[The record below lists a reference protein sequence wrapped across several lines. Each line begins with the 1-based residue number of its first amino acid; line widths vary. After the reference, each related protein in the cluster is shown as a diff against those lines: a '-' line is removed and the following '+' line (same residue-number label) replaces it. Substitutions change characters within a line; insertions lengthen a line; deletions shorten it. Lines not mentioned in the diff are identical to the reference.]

1 MNIILLLILI
11 FLVFFL
17 LFILFRGKQ
26 KDSQSSPPIP
36 KYISIPNYEVLI
48 LENLLSESECK
59 ELIQLAK
66 NNKMDQSQVVS
77 DKSTSDY
84 DLDSRNSFQVWMD
97 AKTNPILSK
106 LSKKSQ
112 EITGYP
118 YANQEMVQIVKYET
132 GGKFDA
138 HFDSCVQ
145 PDSIC
150 QEMNRKAGERRTTLL
165 VYLNDDMEGGE
176 TEFVEIGKKIKPSPG
191 KAILFHS
198 TNEKDQ
204 TIHQSKHRGC
214 PVTKGEKWIATIW
227 SHSLP
232 Y

>member
-17 LFILFRGKQ
+17 LFILFKGKQ
-26 KDSQSSPPIP
+26 KDSSSSPPLP

-48 LENLLSESECK
+48 LENLLSQSECK

-66 NNKMDQSQVVS
+66 NNKMDPSQVVS

-106 LSKKSQ
+106 ISKKSQ

-118 YANQEMVQIVKYET
+118 YVK
-132 GGKFDA
+132 
-138 HFDSCVQ
+138 
-145 PDSIC
+145 
-150 QEMNRKAGERRTTLL
+150 L
-165 VYLNDDMEGGE
+165 
-176 TEFVEIGKKIKPSPG
+176 
-191 KAILFHS
+191 
-198 TNEKDQ
+198 
-204 TIHQSKHRGC
+204 
-214 PVTKGEKWIATIW
+214 
-227 SHSLP
+227 
-232 Y
+232 